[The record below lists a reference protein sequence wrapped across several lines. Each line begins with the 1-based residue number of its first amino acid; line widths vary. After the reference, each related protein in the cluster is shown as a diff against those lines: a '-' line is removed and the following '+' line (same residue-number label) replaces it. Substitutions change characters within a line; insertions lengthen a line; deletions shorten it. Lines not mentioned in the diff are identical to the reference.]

1 MVHEPATIESKAS
14 AALSTT
20 AAKHILVIDDDV
32 HVLDSMRLLLT
43 SWQHQV
49 YAAASLEQALQI
61 VAQHQAQGQPAFD
74 LILSDFRLAENVSG
88 IDVVQAVRQASGRD
102 IPAVMIT
109 GDTSVESINRI
120 TGAHLR
126 ILHKPLDPEKLHDLL
141 RDLH

>member
-1 MVHEPATIESKAS
+1 M
-14 AALSTT
+14 
-20 AAKHILVIDDDV
+20 
-32 HVLDSMRLLLT
+32 
-43 SWQHQV
+43 
-49 YAAASLEQALQI
+49 
-61 VAQHQAQGQPAFD
+61 
-74 LILSDFRLAENVSG
+74 ILSDFRLAENVSG